1 MATDSRSIR
10 HFSLS
15 NPEGPD
21 QGNVPRLLRR
31 LAELI
36 EESDPVEVQDVTFQT
51 EITADGPW
59 HSMTVY
65 FHPSDEE

>member
-1 MATDSRSIR
+1 MATDSWPIL

-36 EESDPVEVQDVTFQT
+36 EESGPGEVQDVTFQT
-51 EITADGPW
+51 AITANGPR

-65 FHPSDEE
+65 FHPPDEE